1 MWIFAALSLVVAAY
15 ALALWRQNR
24 RLRSDEPPVVWSWI
38 PYLGSTLQFAADAY
52 GFVSKQNALT
62 GSSAFTIVLAGERT
76 TFVCDDRLAKELLKK
91 VAMFSFAPVA
101 AEIME
106 SVFGLTSKE
115 ALDFDEQFSQQV
127 HRMYREY
134 LLRDSLSPRIDAA
147 LDATLDQENE
157 VVGDLYGDFVF
168 RALWDSVVSAVFGN
182 ESPLL
187 GARKDFLVLDESFP
201 LLAAGMPLP
210 KAVRAR
216 DRLLSLFF
224 EGDYEAGASEF
235 IKRRASMFREVLSDD
250 RRVEASSQLAIL
262 WAVVANTAPTAF
274 WALYFLLDNR
284 LKRNKPLITEDDYDS
299 VITEA
304 LRLASGSL
312 TVRRAVA
319 SDAKL
324 GSFSIRKGDRVAI
337 FPTIRHMNPDV
348 FVDPNTFDHTRHQQE
363 DPPPV
368 TPFGGGISMC
378 PGRIV
383 AATTIKLFLR
393 KVNDKFDITLHDR
406 DNTPAFDIS
415 RVGLGVYPPLGKVSA
430 TVLRKTK
437 G

>member
-1 MWIFAALSLVVAAY
+1 MAAY
-15 ALALWRQNR
+15 ALVLWRQHR
-24 RLRSDEPPVVWSWI
+24 RLRSDEPPVVWSWA

-52 GFVSKQNALT
+52 GFVSKQHALT

-76 TFVCDDRLAKELLKK
+76 TFVCDDRLGKELLKK
-91 VAMFSFAPVA
+91 ASTFSFAPVA

-106 SVFGLTSKE
+106 KVFGLTSRE
-115 ALDFDEQFSQQV
+115 ALEFDEQFSQQV

-134 LLRDSLSPRIDAA
+134 LLRDSLSGRVDTA
-147 LDATLDQENE
+147 LEATLEGENDM
-157 VVGDLYGDFVF
+157 VGDLYGDFVF
-168 RALWDSVVSAVFGN
+168 RALWEAVVSAVFG
-182 ESPLL
+182 EQSPLL

-210 KAVRAR
+210 KAVQAR
-216 DRLLSLFF
+216 DRLLSIFG
-224 EGDYEAGASEF
+224 GDYDQGASEF
-235 IKRRASMFREVLSDD
+235 IRRRASMFREALSD

-274 WALYFLLDNR
+274 WALYFCLVHQKQSGISLA
-284 LKRNKPLITEDDYDS
+284 EDDYQA

-312 TVRRAVA
+312 TVRRAIA

-337 FPTIRHMNPDV
+337 FPTLRHMDPDV
-348 FVDPNTFDHTRHQQE
+348 FVDPKKFDHTRHQQE
-363 DPPPV
+363 DAPAV
-368 TPFGGGISMC
+368 TPFGGGVSMC

-383 AATTIKLFLR
+383 AATTIKLFLK
-393 KVNDKFDITLHDR
+393 KVQDKFDITLHDQST
-406 DNTPAFDIS
+406 TPDFDIS
-415 RVGLGVYPPLGKVSA
+415 RVGLGVYPPRGKVPA
-430 TVLRKTK
+430 TVAKK
-437 G
+437 NM